1 MANVGQTKGKR
12 PRRRGD
18 RPPLGR
24 RTPPSPRTG
33 LEAKFYETKILDA
46 TPVVLMLVDGREVRG
61 VIREFDRDQLT
72 LDGEN
77 GQILV
82 RKSEIRYLYEGS
94 E

>member
-1 MANVGQTKGKR
+1 
-12 PRRRGD
+12 
-18 RPPLGR
+18 
-24 RTPPSPRTG
+24 
-33 LEAKFYETKILDA
+33 
-46 TPVVLMLVDGREVRG
+46 MLVDGREVRG